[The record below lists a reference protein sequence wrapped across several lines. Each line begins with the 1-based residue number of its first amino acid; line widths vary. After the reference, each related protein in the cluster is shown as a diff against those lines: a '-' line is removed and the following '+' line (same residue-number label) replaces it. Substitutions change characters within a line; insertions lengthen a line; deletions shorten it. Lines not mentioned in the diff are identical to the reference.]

1 MNKNQN
7 NSCFYNNNEW
17 NGVFMVAFER
27 AKSGINQLDE
37 TLDNIRLGDNVVWQ
51 VSNLKEFSYFV
62 NPFIKQALKDER
74 NLIYINFGQH
84 EPLIEMDDSDFEK
97 LAENERNP
105 NKEFAMIEKDGI
117 KIYKVDPTM
126 QFELF
131 TLEVHNIIKKEGWD
145 AFYVFDCLSDLQSA
159 WSTDLMMGN
168 FFRVTC
174 PYLFSLDT
182 IAYFPIIRGK
192 HSFEAIAKIRET
204 TQLFLDIYSNK
215 DVVYVH
221 PLKVWNRYSQNMFL
235 GHKYTPETGE
245 VITLTDGL
253 EVSKYYSIINKTS
266 TYHNEQNTDSW
277 ERFFTLTEL
286 QHENGEDVSDKCDLM
301 CNMMMTKEPNVAVK
315 IKEYF
320 AYEDYLSIYHRLV
333 GSGMI
338 GGKACGM
345 LLARKIIEKNRP
357 DIYSKFE
364 PDDSFYIG
372 SDLFYTYIVSNDL
385 WDLRVKQRT
394 DEGYYEAGIQ
404 LEEAL
409 KNGKFSDDIKNEFRR
424 ILDYFGQSPIIV
436 RSSSLLEDGFG
447 NAFAGKYESVFCV
460 NQGPIEDRLE
470 AFEEA
475 VKTVYS
481 SMMNISALEYRLLN
495 GLDKND
501 EQMALL
507 VQRVSGSYCGDYFF
521 PTMAGVG
528 FSYSSYLPSPD
539 MKHDAGMLRLVMGLG
554 TKAVDRTEND
564 YPRIINLDRPK
575 AITLQNVKDRH
586 RYSQHSLDV
595 LDIKNVSIHD
605 IPVNDGLEVIPRYAK
620 RFVIEH
626 DREAERRLRER
637 GQKREVVFVNCNGIV
652 NNDEF
657 TSIMEDLLKTLEEAY
672 EYPVDVE
679 YTINVGQDRNF
690 VINLLQCRPLQIST
704 TNEVIKI
711 PKDKGDT
718 YFHIKNSSMGRS
730 RNEKIDTLVY
740 VNPHK
745 YYEYPYNK
753 KSSIARIIG
762 KINAYCRQNNK
773 KSMLIVPGRIGTSSP
788 ELGIPVVFADI
799 SQFSAI
805 LEESYSE
812 VGYVPELSF
821 GSHMFQDLVEADI
834 YYGALFENENRLEFN
849 KELIKDYPNKLHE
862 IDDSLSSELYDMI
875 HVVDFNDNFEFY
887 YDMTNDEGKC
897 ILN

>member
-1 MNKNQN
+1 
-7 NSCFYNNNEW
+7 
-17 NGVFMVAFER
+17 MVAFER
-27 AKSGINQLDE
+27 VKSGIEQLDE

-51 VSNLKEFSYFV
+51 VSNLEEFSYFV
-62 NPFIKQALKDER
+62 NPYVKQALKDKR

-84 EPLIEMDDSDFEK
+84 EPLIPMSDDDFKELEAEM
-97 LAENERNP
+97 NNP
-105 NKEFAMIEKDGI
+105 ETEFAMIERNGI
-117 KIYKVDPTM
+117 KIYKVDPVE
-126 QFELF
+126 QFESF
-131 TLEVHNIIKKEGWD
+131 TLEVHNIITKEGYD

-159 WSTDLMMGN
+159 WATDLMMGN

-174 PYLFSLDT
+174 PYLFILDT
-182 IAYFPIIRGK
+182 VAFFPVIRGK
-192 HSFEAIAKIRET
+192 HSFESIAKIRET
-204 TQLFLDIYSNK
+204 TQLFLDVYSNEK
-215 DVVYVH
+215 EVYIH
-221 PLKVWNRYSQNMFL
+221 PLKVWNRYSQTMFL
-235 GHKYTPETGE
+235 GHKYNPESGE
-245 VITLTDGL
+245 VTTLTDGM
-253 EVSKYYSIINKTS
+253 EVSKFYQVINSTS
-266 TYHNEQNTDSW
+266 AYHNEQNTDSW
-277 ERFFTLTEL
+277 ERFFTATEL
-286 QHENGEDVSDKCDLM
+286 LRQNGVDVSDRCDLM
-301 CNMMMTKEPNVAVK
+301 CSMMMAKDEQVAEK
-315 IKEYF
+315 IKQYF
-320 AYEDYLSIYHRLV
+320 DYDDYISIYNRLV

-345 LLARKIIEKNRP
+345 LLARKIIEKDRP
-357 DIYSKFE
+357 DIHSYFE

-385 WDLRVKQRT
+385 WNIRVKQRT
-394 DEGYYEAGIQ
+394 DEGYYEAGKE
-404 LEEAL
+404 LEEGL
-409 KNGKFSDDIKNEFRR
+409 KNGIFPDDIKNEFRR
-424 ILDYFGQSPIIV
+424 VLDYFGQSPIIV

-460 NQGPIEDRLE
+460 NQGSIEERLE

-528 FSYSSYLPSPD
+528 FSYSSYLPSQD

-575 AITLQNVKDRH
+575 AITLQNVGDRH

-595 LDIKNVSIHD
+595 LDLKNVSIHD
-605 IPVNDGLEVIPRYAK
+605 IPVEEGLDVLPKYSK

-637 GQKREVVFVNCNGIV
+637 GQRRDVVFVNCNGLV

-657 TSIMEDLLKTLEEAY
+657 TSMMKDLLKTLEEAY
-672 EYPVDVE
+672 DYPVDVE
-679 YTINVGQDRNF
+679 YTINVGQDKSF

-704 TNEVIKI
+704 TNEIIEI
-711 PKDKGDT
+711 PENKGET

-730 RNEKIDTLVY
+730 RSENIETLVY

-762 KINAYCRQNNK
+762 KINAYCRENNK

-834 YYGALFENENRLEFN
+834 YYGALFENDNRLEFN
-849 KELIKDYPNKLHE
+849 KELIKDYPNKLHD
-862 IDDSLSSELYDMI
+862 IDNQLSEELYGMI
-875 HVVDFNDNFEFY
+875 HVIDFDNKNLEFFH
-887 YDMTNDEGKC
+887 DMKNDESKC
-897 ILN
+897 ILE